1 MKCCQTF
8 HDANVVLQIVN
19 GSFYLVGPTPN
30 FQGRSR
36 NIQHQVMELHRKF
49 ELPDVDFVLVTSD
62 RCKTGEA
69 PHISH
74 DGNMTRCERLVSHVD
89 TALSDT
95 FFCWLQAIS
104 FRVSKFLCVMLGL
117 TCLI

>member
-1 MKCCQTF
+1 MCWASYLL
-8 HDANVVLQIVN
+8 HVVVQIVN
-19 GSFYLVGPTPN
+19 GSFYLVGPTSN

-49 ELPDVDFVLVTSD
+49 ALPDIDFVLTTSD

-74 DGNMTRCERLVSHVD
+74 DGNQTRCERLVSHYNECLPNAICFM
-89 TALSDT
+89 ALGSSVGKQV
-95 FFCWLQAIS
+95 LRQSA
-104 FRVSKFLCVMLGL
+104 
-117 TCLI
+117 